1 MRELVDFLVGQI
13 VDKDSYEILM
23 VEDDDKVDIKVFVDQ
38 NKVAK
43 IIGKSGRI
51 AKSIRTLV
59 KASAQNS
66 EKKYDIYIEERK

>member
-13 VDKDSYEILM
+13 VEKDSYEIVM
-23 VEDDDKVDIKVFVDQ
+23 VEDDNVVEIKVFVDQ
-38 NKVAK
+38 DKVAK

-59 KASAQNS
+59 KAASQNS

>member
-13 VDKDSYEILM
+13 VEQDSYEIVM
-23 VEDDDKVDIKVFVDQ
+23 VEDDNTVEIKVFVDQ
-38 NKVAK
+38 EKVAK

-59 KASAQNS
+59 KAASQNS